1 MIAAI
6 GSINV
11 DYIIHNSRLPV
22 PGETLYGKSATIM
35 AGGKGANQIA
45 AASRLGA
52 DTVFLSK
59 IGELDQYNSTVLK
72 DFEWAGV
79 STECIET
86 VPDKYSG
93 AGFAMIGEDS
103 QNSIIII
110 EGANAEVTPEYVA
123 KYKDQIKKAS
133 IVMCEF
139 MIPQETAEY
148 AMKLGKELGIPTL
161 CNPAPFRKTDDS
173 FYRYVDIVTPNEI
186 EAAEACGFT
195 IDDKKSAAEAC
206 DYFHSLGVKSV
217 VITMGS
223 RGAFCSDGG
232 RQEMIESYKV
242 KAIDTSGA
250 GDSFNGGFAYAFD
263 KGYDIFTCAR
273 FGNAV
278 ASKSVQRVGTMRS
291 MPNLN
296 ETEEVYRLG

>member
-11 DYIIHNSRLPV
+11 DYIIHNKRLPV
-22 PGETLYGKSATIM
+22 PGETLYGKSVTIM

-52 DTVFLSK
+52 DTLFLSK
-59 IGELDQYNSTVLK
+59 IGGLDQYNSTVLK

-79 STECIET
+79 SVDYIET
-86 VPDKYSG
+86 VPDSYSG

-110 EGANAEVTPEYVA
+110 EGANAEMTPEYVE
-123 KYKDQIKKAS
+123 KYKDQIKNAS

-148 AMKLGKELGIPTL
+148 TMKLGKELGIPTL

-195 IDDKKSAAEAC
+195 IDGRKSASEAC
-206 DYFHSLGVKSV
+206 DYFHGLGVKSV

-223 RGAFCSDGG
+223 RGAFCSDGS

-278 ASKSVQRVGTMRS
+278 ASKSV
-291 MPNLN
+291 
-296 ETEEVYRLG
+296 